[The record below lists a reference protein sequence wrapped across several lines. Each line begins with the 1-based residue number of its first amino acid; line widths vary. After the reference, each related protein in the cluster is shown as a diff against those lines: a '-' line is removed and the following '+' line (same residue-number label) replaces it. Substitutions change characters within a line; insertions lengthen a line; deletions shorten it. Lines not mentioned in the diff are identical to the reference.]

1 MTYSPGQMYRK
12 GWEDRKAGLP
22 RFTGN
27 LSVPSLAEEY
37 NKGYSDCHV
46 DILESEKRALSNVS
60 PLMGHPLYKEA
71 HEDLNGRVFLS
82 EGN

>member
-12 GWEDRKAGLP
+12 GWDDRKSGLP
-22 RFTGN
+22 KATGN
-27 LSVPSLAEEY
+27 CPVPSLLEEY
-37 NKGYSDCHV
+37 NKGYTDCHNE
-46 DILESEKRALSNVS
+46 ILENEKRTLSQSS

-71 HEDLNGRVFLS
+71 HEGLNGRVFLS